1 MGVIGAIMGDIAGS
15 GAEGFAGGPRLIPD
29 YDMYSDRNRYT
40 GGTVLSIAC
49 VEACNTDLNF
59 LRCYRQYYNDYP
71 DAGYNERFCEWAKDY
86 NLASYNSF
94 GSDAAIR
101 CSYIGQH
108 FPKDKVEEMAT
119 LSAKCTHDHP
129 EGIKGAVTL
138 AMCVRMA
145 EDGMPKDDILKYGMK
160 MYPKPTKPHTEED
173 FKDCALVEKKLFKE
187 TTVYRYPCEA
197 HTDTYRSYITK
208 NTCCQGSVP
217 VAIRCFYDT
226 DSFMECMYLINS
238 MQIDT
243 DAVGAI
249 AGAICE
255 SYYGR
260 SKEEREVLE
269 KYLDKY
275 LYSKLEQYGAL

>member
-15 GAEGFAGGPRLIPD
+15 CAEAFAGGPRLIPD
-29 YDMYSDRNRYT
+29 YSMYSDVNRFT

-49 VEACNTDLNF
+49 VEACNTDMNF

-71 DAGYNERFCEWAKDY
+71 DAGYNDRFREWATEYDV
-86 NLASYNSF
+86 ASYNSF

-108 FPKDKVEEMAT
+108 FSKDKVEEAAT

-145 EDGMPKDDILKYGMK
+145 EDGRPKEDILKYGMK
-160 MYPKPTKPHTEED
+160 MYPKASKPHDDSEYVD
-173 FKDCALVEKKLFKE
+173 FMLTEKKLFKE
-187 TTVYRYPCEA
+187 TTVYRYPCEV
-197 HTDTYRSYITK
+197 HSDTYRGTITK

-217 VAIRCFYDT
+217 IAIRCFYDT
-226 DSFMECMYLINS
+226 DSFMDCMYLVNS
-238 MQIDT
+238 MNIDT
-243 DAVGAI
+243 DAVGAM

-260 SKEEREVLE
+260 IPEEREVLE
-269 KYLDKY
+269 KYLDKA
-275 LYSKLEQYGAL
+275 LYSKLEQFGVI